1 MAQLV
6 LEKTVHILLGYL
18 KQIRYHPDH
27 NPEDVLS
34 VSASYTLHSSASE
47 NEFKIVLLGSA
58 YVNISAVDTYVL
70 TKYTQPTPFSN
81 LFLMKMMSDVNLCLV
96 LGTRTSCCS
105 RELWHSCCHNTEGC
119 DCMQSHNLIIKTVSI
134 GLGHNLFSVGQFCDS
149 DLEVA
154 FRKHTCFVRDLDGV
168 DLIKGSSARLL
179 VGINPTRYILRKR
192 SAEWVVE
199 CRNRTLVEVLVN
211 NADILPNA
219 LLVFFA
225 PYVPPTNK
233 ELEILFQ
240 PMFDEYFE
248 TSTVDRLVPPA
259 LAAQAPV
266 KSTGPSV
273 SIPIDQEAPSGS
285 HSPSRLYATRAIVS
299 YGSAGIQSH
308 LRAVDL
314 TKGHG
319 LPKGRSLPVGFHC
332 FVGKTLGGAFLVKGH

>member
-1 MAQLV
+1 MGDFH
-6 LEKTVHILLGYL
+6 KTHPSGYGTATKPTSSAAIIKPSVTNEGTSVKPGVPDVKEEESSESEAKSWGNDEDENNNDQDSGSEGRYL

-58 YVNISAVDTYVL
+58 YVNISAVDTY
-70 TKYTQPTPFSN
+70 SW
-81 LFLMKMMSDVNLCLV
+81 V
-96 LGTRTSCCS
+96 LGRVVAAESYGTLVVTIQRDVIILKLPSESTHASSETRWCRTY
-105 RELWHSCCHNTEGC
+105 L
-119 DCMQSHNLIIKTVSI
+119 K
-134 GLGHNLFSVGQFCDS
+134 
-149 DLEVA
+149 
-154 FRKHTCFVRDLDGV
+154 K
-168 DLIKGSSARLL
+168 L

-225 PYVPPTNK
+225 PYVSPTNK

-240 PMFDEYFE
+240 PMFDKYFE
-248 TSTVDRLVPPA
+248 TSTVNRLVPPA
-259 LAAQAPV
+259 SAAQAPV
-266 KSTGPSV
+266 NPTG
-273 SIPIDQEAPSGS
+273 
-285 HSPSRLYATRAIVS
+285 AIVS
-299 YGSAGIQSH
+299 YRSAGIQSH

-319 LPKGRSLPVGFHC
+319 LPKGRSLPVASI
-332 FVGKTLGGAFLVKGH
+332 VL